1 MGLAEIMMPVG
12 HCMRRG
18 MRPIYIYGFRIY
30 FQPMRRG
37 YAPGP
42 KPSKFQPT
50 FVGHTL
56 RYALNLCAR
65 VCAQA
70 CAKLEAPMGCLGH
83 SSF

>member
-1 MGLAEIMMPVG
+1 METSQVYSANWSPVCAG
-12 HCMRRG
+12 VCALY
-18 MRPIYIYGFRIY
+18 IYIYGFRIY

-70 CAKLEAPMGCLGH
+70 CAKL
-83 SSF
+83 